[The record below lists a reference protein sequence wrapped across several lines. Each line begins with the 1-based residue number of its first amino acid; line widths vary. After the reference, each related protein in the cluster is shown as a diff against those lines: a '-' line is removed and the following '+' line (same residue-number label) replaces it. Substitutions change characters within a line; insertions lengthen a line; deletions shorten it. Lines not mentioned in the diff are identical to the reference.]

1 MSHRR
6 DRTLHNLGFVAPG
19 ALASDGQQMR
29 SRFVVVLRDAV
40 DLAWFAPGQMR
51 VFLSGTA
58 RSDAG
63 IADL

>member
-1 MSHRR
+1 MDAHRR
-6 DRTLHNLGFVAPG
+6 DWALGRTVVAPG